1 MLHQDHEQYSSP
13 VMEEEK
19 TEYQSSHGGVGI
31 EQISFQRTMLSIK
44 KKKFKKC
51 SDFPKINA
59 SSDFLNF
66 SVENIYNCTGDKKNK
81 QKQKQI
87 KKPSSSVENLI
98 NAY

>member
-44 KKKFKKC
+44 KKFKKC
-51 SDFPKINA
+51 SDFPKINT

-81 QKQKQI
+81 QKQKKI
-87 KKPSSSVENLI
+87 KKPSSSLENLI
-98 NAY
+98 NAYK

>member
-44 KKKFKKC
+44 KKIEKC
-51 SDFPKINA
+51 SDFPKINT

>member
-19 TEYQSSHGGVGI
+19 TEYQSSHRGVGI

-44 KKKFKKC
+44 KKFKKC
-51 SDFPKINA
+51 SDFPKINT

-66 SVENIYNCTGDKKNK
+66 SVENIYNYTGDKKN
-81 QKQKQI
+81 KQKQI

>member
-1 MLHQDHEQYSSP
+1 M
-13 VMEEEK
+13 
-19 TEYQSSHGGVGI
+19 
-31 EQISFQRTMLSIK
+31 FSIK
-44 KKKFKKC
+44 KKKFKNC
-51 SDFPKINA
+51 SDFPKINT

-66 SVENIYNCTGDKKNK
+66 SLENIYNCTEDKKNK

>member
-1 MLHQDHEQYSSP
+1 M
-13 VMEEEK
+13 
-19 TEYQSSHGGVGI
+19 GI

-51 SDFPKINA
+51 SDFPKINT

-66 SVENIYNCTGDKKNK
+66 SVENIYNCTGDKKNI

>member
-1 MLHQDHEQYSSP
+1 
-13 VMEEEK
+13 
-19 TEYQSSHGGVGI
+19 
-31 EQISFQRTMLSIK
+31 MLSI

-51 SDFPKINA
+51 SDFPKINT

-66 SVENIYNCTGDKKNK
+66 SLENIYNCTGDKKNK

>member
-19 TEYQSSHGGVGI
+19 TEYQSSHEGVGI

-44 KKKFKKC
+44 KKKIKKC
-51 SDFPKINA
+51 SDFPKINT

-81 QKQKQI
+81 QKQI

>member
-1 MLHQDHEQYSSP
+1 M
-13 VMEEEK
+13 
-19 TEYQSSHGGVGI
+19 GI

-44 KKKFKKC
+44 KKFKKY
-51 SDFPKINA
+51 SDFPKINT

-81 QKQKQI
+81 QKGKQI